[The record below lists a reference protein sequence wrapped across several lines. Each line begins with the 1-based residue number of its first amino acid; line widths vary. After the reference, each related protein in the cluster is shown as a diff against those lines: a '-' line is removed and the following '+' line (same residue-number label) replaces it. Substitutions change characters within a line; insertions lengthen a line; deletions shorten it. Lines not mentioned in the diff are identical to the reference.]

1 VWLSTSA
8 TPPLYRDVIAH
19 FASLPGV
26 RNVAAAVRVP
36 LSLSGSGM
44 FQRVTFAG
52 RTEPFEIKYNSV
64 TANFLDTMGTPILRG
79 RGFDR
84 SDENPG
90 ATSVVINERMAQRF
104 FPGENPIGKVIRIGS
119 PARDH
124 TVIGVARNGPINAVG
139 EPPEPYLYL
148 SYWANFETEV
158 TFLIETE
165 GDPVALAQAAR
176 HQLKTVDARLDPL
189 TITTENEL
197 IRFSAQRYQITA
209 EVAGSLGLLGLIL
222 TAVGLYGVIAFSVSQ
237 RTRELGIRMALG
249 ADRGDTLRLVLR
261 DVSMLGA
268 VGLAIG
274 VPAALTVT
282 RLLSSLL
289 FGMGPWDWPAF
300 VAAAILLAM
309 VLFAAALQP
318 ALRATG
324 IQPSSALRSV

>member
-1 VWLSTSA
+1 
-8 TPPLYRDVIAH
+8 
-19 FASLPGV
+19 
-26 RNVAAAVRVP
+26 
-36 LSLSGSGM
+36 
-44 FQRVTFAG
+44 
-52 RTEPFEIKYNSV
+52 
-64 TANFLDTMGTPILRG
+64 
-79 RGFDR
+79 
-84 SDENPG
+84 
-90 ATSVVINERMAQRF
+90 VVINERMAQRF

-124 TVIGVARNGPINAVG
+124 TVIGVARNAPINAVG

-165 GDPVALAQAAR
+165 GDPVALAQVAR
-176 HQLKTVDARLDPL
+176 HELKTVDARLDPL